1 MRDGTMSGL
10 INTVGD
16 QNLAYVLLSLITEI
30 KKDNLCIIA
39 ENEVQK
45 EALEIIVKDFL
56 DILSIY
62 KDKLKKIKIPSI
74 LIVTVDEY
82 YDKWEDYSG
91 YRLVFLEDSNL
102 KWSALSILSKYLKDT
117 FKKYKSLEFIYQ
129 DLSNIIV
136 LVDSLLS
143 KADLD
148 ILSMDL
154 ENKDEKKKRENIE
167 KKFSSYFLENLKNKA
182 KVTLATKILLYIAEK
197 MYE

>member
-1 MRDGTMSGL
+1 MSGL

-62 KDKLKKIKIPSI
+62 KDKLKKIKIPNV

>member
-1 MRDGTMSGL
+1 MSGL

-62 KDKLKKIKIPSI
+62 KDKLKKIKIPNI

-117 FKKYKSLEFIYQ
+117 FKKYKSLEFVYQ

-167 KKFSSYFLENLKNKA
+167 KNFFSYFLENLKNKA

>member
-1 MRDGTMSGL
+1 MSGL